1 MSLEE
6 QDKAKAERLDT
17 NSDGEVQEDNANGE
31 PANGDTQDPQGNDN
45 MVDATPPWEE
55 QTQDEPGDG
64 GESEGQEDP
73 QNAVEET
80 DEARDDRDGGE
91 NPGEAEDGGKEPGEA
106 EDGGKEP
113 GEAEDGG
120 KEPGEAEDGGEEPD
134 EAGETENRLPEGL
147 KIVVQLG
154 QGRATLGVWKPDADP
169 HLETMGGRRWK
180 TFWKPS
186 PTRCSGAGELGGRP
200 QASQVRQAQASPEE
214 PAEQGKAQGR
224 GRKRSRAGAGNPPA
238 RTPAGGTPDRDGPTV
253 LTQVRKPAPPA
264 GPWPGAGQL
273 REGGPR
279 CRTETDRNSDEE

>member
-64 GESEGQEDP
+64 GESEGQEEP

-80 DEARDDRDGGE
+80 DEAGDDKDGGE
-91 NPGEAEDGGKEPGEA
+91 NPDEAEDGGE
-106 EDGGKEP
+106 
-113 GEAEDGG
+113 
-120 KEPGEAEDGGEEPD
+120 EPGEAEDGGEEPGEAED
-134 EAGETENRLPEGL
+134 AGEGPGEAGETENRLPEGL

-169 HLETMGGRRWK
+169 HLETMGWETLEDVLEAIPNTVQQALESWEESPRRPK
-180 TFWKPS
+180 YVKPKPPRKNQRS
-186 PTRCSGAGELGGRP
+186 KGKPKDEGEKGAEQQPATRQPEL
-200 QASQVRQAQASPEE
+200 QPEE
-214 PAEQGKAQGR
+214 PQTGM
-224 GRKRSRAGAGNPPA
+224 A
-238 RTPAGGTPDRDGPTV
+238 R
-253 LTQVRKPAPPA
+253 LF
-264 GPWPGAGQL
+264 
-273 REGGPR
+273 
-279 CRTETDRNSDEE
+279 